1 VSEKADAERREREK
15 AIDKKVHKLDDRI
28 QELRRQEA
36 RLVAERLELEAEV
49 RELEKGWLE

>member
-1 VSEKADAERREREK
+1 MSDEKRRKRDK

-28 QELRRQEA
+28 QALRRQEA